1 MTEPLHNFLISF
13 WTESSHD
20 FAFLQDELTPL
31 ERVEL
36 TRVINQDE
44 LIDLINSRI
53 PQLLVVDVLFENELN
68 ELLSNQQL
76 DKINKI
82 VMTTGMNTVEPNRK
96 GTVPI
101 LPLTEL
107 IFFIRTLQA
116 AQRLSIGSNL
126 TSNSLYTILV
136 DYVKDLIFF
145 KDTQKRYVMINRSF
159 SSHYGLQMVEILGKN
174 DYELFSDDINTISE
188 ESDNYVLN
196 SHQSITFE
204 TSYFLDSRMVHIET
218 IKTPVISDNERIIG
232 IVGISRD
239 ITAKR
244 MQEDKLRRN
253 ALLLNQSE
261 LLTNSGS
268 FEIKQG
274 NRHIQCS
281 EQFRKMMDLDIN
293 APISI
298 EELYEKIHKADREIF
313 KEKLKDTLNNGRR
326 NRIDHRIYN
335 LTTSSFTP
343 CQTILNIDTRG
354 KSPILF
360 GTMLD
365 MSEIRQNQQAI
376 LDAQENERKTLAAN
390 LHDGL
395 IQKLVAANMYISSLE
410 EGKHDHEKLT
420 IAKELI
426 NSSIEETRSITRNLS
441 LRNIENLGLKNA
453 VLEVI
458 ESYPMETEI
467 TYHFDFEEKDINPEL
482 STTIYRIFQETI
494 ANIMKYAHAS
504 SIDLLIQFMN
514 NHIHYRITDDGIGF
528 TAADEINGNGLKNIR
543 QRVAHCHGNFDLQTS
558 NNQGTIISIKLPI
571 I

>member
-1 MTEPLHNFLISF
+1 M
-13 WTESSHD
+13 
-20 FAFLQDELTPL
+20 QDELTPL

-36 TRVINQDE
+36 TRVINQDK
-44 LIDLINSRI
+44 LFDLINSRI
-53 PQLLVVDVLFENELN
+53 PQLLIVDESFESQLN
-68 ELLSNQQL
+68 ELISSQDL

-82 VMTTGMNTVEPNRK
+82 VMTSGMNKVGPNRQ

-107 IFFIRTLQA
+107 IYFIRTLQA
-116 AQRLSIGSNL
+116 AQRLSIGNNL

-145 KDTQKRYVMINRSF
+145 KDTEKRYVMINRSF
-159 SSHYGLQMVEILGKN
+159 SSHYGLQMAEILGKS
-174 DYELFSDDINTISE
+174 DYDLFSDDITTISE

-204 TSYFLDSRMVHIET
+204 TSYFLDSRMIHIET

-244 MQEDKLRRN
+244 MQEDQLRRN

-268 FEIKQG
+268 FEMKQG
-274 NRHIQCS
+274 SRNIQCS
-281 EQFRKMMDLDIN
+281 EQLRKMMDLDMYS
-293 APISI
+293 PISI
-298 EELYEKIHKADREIF
+298 EEIYDRIHQADREIF
-313 KEKLKDTLNNGRR
+313 REKLKDTLNNRRR
-326 NRIDHRIYN
+326 NRIDHRIFN

-343 CQTILNIDTRG
+343 CQTILNIDTQG

-395 IQKLVAANMYISSLE
+395 IQKLVAA
-410 EGKHDHEKLT
+410 
-420 IAKELI
+420 
-426 NSSIEETRSITRNLS
+426 
-441 LRNIENLGLKNA
+441 
-453 VLEVI
+453 
-458 ESYPMETEI
+458 P
-467 TYHFDFEEKDINPEL
+467 
-482 STTIYRIFQETI
+482 
-494 ANIMKYAHAS
+494 
-504 SIDLLIQFMN
+504 
-514 NHIHYRITDDGIGF
+514 
-528 TAADEINGNGLKNIR
+528 
-543 QRVAHCHGNFDLQTS
+543 
-558 NNQGTIISIKLPI
+558 
-571 I
+571 